1 MDALSHV
8 LAAVHLSAGA
18 FLHAEFSAPW
28 CIRAQV
34 NAEDCRLAGAQPA
47 HLMAY
52 HYVLDGRL
60 LLGIDDAPLLPL
72 EAGEIVLLPRNDPH
86 LLASASGLP
95 ARVIDHLIQSP
106 AQGSGLASLRH
117 GGGGARTHLICGFL
131 GCAVPDNPLVQTL
144 PSVLKLQV
152 GNSPGGAWIEQAF
165 RLAAVESAGQRQGAG
180 TALNKLAELL
190 FIEAV
195 RRYLEALPSDR
206 HGWLAGLCDPQV
218 GKALALLHRQP
229 AEHWTTEALA
239 RAVGLSRSAFA
250 ERFSRLIGQ
259 PPIRYLAHWRLQ
271 LAAAQLR
278 EGRSLAQIA
287 YDIGYGSE
295 AALNRAF
302 RQHYGQ
308 PPGSWRKEHA
318 AA

>member
-8 LAAVHLSAGA
+8 LAAVRLSAGA

-34 NAEDCRLAGAQPA
+34 SAEDCRLAGGPAQ

-60 LLGIDDAPLLPL
+60 LLGVDNAPLLPL
-72 EAGEIVLLPRNDPH
+72 EAGEIVLLPRNEPH
-86 LLASASGLP
+86 LLASAAGLP
-95 ARVIDHLIQSP
+95 ARVIDHLIQP
-106 AQGSGLASLRH
+106 PLASGLASLRH
-117 GGGGARTHLICGFL
+117 GGGGATTHLICGFL
-131 GCAVPDNPLVQTL
+131 SCEVPDNPLVQTL
-144 PSVLKLQV
+144 PAALKLRV
-152 GNSPGGAWIEQAF
+152 GNSPGGVWIEQAF
-165 RLAAVESAGQRQGAG
+165 RLAAEESASQRQGAG
-180 TALNKLAELL
+180 TVLNKLAELL

-195 RRYLEALPSDR
+195 RRYLAELPSG
-206 HGWLAGLCDPQV
+206 HQGWLAGLRDPQV
-218 GKALALLHRQP
+218 GKALALLHKHP
-229 AEHWTTEALA
+229 GEHWTTEALA

-250 ERFSRLIGQ
+250 EHFRALIGQ
-259 PPIRYLAHWRLQ
+259 PPMRYLAHWRLQ
-271 LAAAQLR
+271 LAAVQLR

-308 PPGSWRKEHA
+308 PPGIWRREHA
-318 AA
+318 TA